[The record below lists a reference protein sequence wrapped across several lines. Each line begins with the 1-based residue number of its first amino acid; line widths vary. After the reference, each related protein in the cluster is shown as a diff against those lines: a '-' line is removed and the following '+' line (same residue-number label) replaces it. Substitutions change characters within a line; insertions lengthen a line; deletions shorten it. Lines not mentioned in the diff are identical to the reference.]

1 MSQLGLS
8 NLAKGRLVRTA
19 PSNGALLSPP
29 TFSPAT
35 HVRIVGRSAAEC
47 CKGAQPG
54 IEPGTSRTQSEN
66 HATRPLSRT

>member
-35 HVRIVGRSAAEC
+35 HVRIVGPLLNAA
-47 CKGAQPG
+47 KG
-54 IEPGTSRTQSEN
+54 
-66 HATRPLSRT
+66 LSRESNPGPLAPKARIMPLDH